1 MVSGSPNP
9 GIPAPTV
16 LIGRAEVL
24 RRAGLKK
31 STMYVLIK
39 KGLFPQQVQK
49 TNATVGWVEAEV
61 EAWIQDREALRPGS
75 LAEKRAEVPTKPI
88 ANPASPSPNVLTWP
102 GGMTVP
108 GQLQGLDAE
117 QTNRFLGRGS
127 NRPKVVE
134 PQYFFDPASGTL
146 WLRILKV

>member
-31 STMYVLIK
+31 STMYVLIR

-49 TNATVGWVEAEV
+49 TNATVGWVEAEI
-61 EAWIQDREALRPGS
+61 EAWIQEREALRARPP
-75 LAEKRAEVPTKPI
+75 AEKGAEILAKS
-88 ANPASPSPNVLTWP
+88 PAKLTSPSVGALAWP
-102 GGMTVP
+102 EGTPAAGN
-108 GQLQGLDAE
+108 LQTLNGE
-117 QTNRFLGRGS
+117 QIAQVLGRGS
-127 NRPKVVE
+127 SRPKIVE
-134 PQYFFDPASGTL
+134 PQYLYDSASGTL
-146 WLRILKV
+146 WVRVLKI